1 MWGQVFIDRTTT
13 WHARIIPTR
22 VGTRHYPANLS
33 KTAGDHPHACGDKSF
48 STQRAHVSPGSSPRV
63 WGQDTIDIGTK
74 KQLGIIPTRVGT
86 SCCKQVKH
94 GRNQDHPHACGD
106 KAVTQLYR
114 SKDRGSSPRVWG
126 QAMPI
131 LICSLFKRIIPT
143 RVGTSCRKSDIN
155 KLSKDHPHACGDKYR
170 KWLIFPLTRGSSP
183 RVWGQVIFGRQLQGN
198 HRIIP
203 TRVGTRLDLMPRYIN
218 AKDHP
223 HACGDKCRIAN
234 WKASS

>member
-1 MWGQVFIDRTTT
+1 MVR
-13 WHARIIPTR
+13 
-22 VGTRHYPANLS
+22 
-33 KTAGDHPHACGDKSF
+33 DHPHACGDKSF

-155 KLSKDHPHACGDKYR
+155 KLSKDHPHACGDKLLFSGNSHI
-170 KWLIFPLTRGSSP
+170 KRGSSP
-183 RVWGQVIFGRQLQGN
+183 RVWGQVLNAPENCIVL
-198 HRIIP
+198 RIIP
-203 TRVGTRLDLMPRYIN
+203 TRVGTS
-218 AKDHP
+218 
-223 HACGDKCRIAN
+223 RIEEIGRILT
-234 WKASS
+234 

>member
-1 MWGQVFIDRTTT
+1 M
-13 WHARIIPTR
+13 
-22 VGTRHYPANLS
+22 GTRAFQRKERMSRP
-33 KTAGDHPHACGDKSF
+33 DHPHACGDKTKKRKPSANAK
-48 STQRAHVSPGSSPRV
+48 RSSPRV

-126 QAMPI
+126 Q
-131 LICSLFKRIIPT
+131 
-143 RVGTSCRKSDIN
+143 
-155 KLSKDHPHACGDKYR
+155 
-170 KWLIFPLTRGSSP
+170 
-183 RVWGQVIFGRQLQGN
+183 VIFGRQLQGN